1 MDWPWLPVEE
11 AARPAGLSRSW
22 RAATR
27 LTPPRTLKAPT
38 GWRFSHLTYAS
49 HPSARPS
56 AAARRHGVGS
66 RYGAMRRRARRT
78 SWMVGSQSGAPSP
91 VVCAL
96 MSALGPSSTVL
107 SAHERP
113 LPMARD
119 SAPPRW
125 TLAFISRSSTVGIA
139 SFFSCNP
146 ACGQPAPPPD
156 GPRPDA
162 DGAPLWVGVLVR
174 CSIGRAPSTWT
185 PVC

>member
-91 VVCAL
+91 VICAL
-96 MSALGPSSTVL
+96 MSARGLPSTYLYYTARHV
-107 SAHERP
+107 HGGRVRQRGRP
-113 LPMARD
+113 AVNILVVG
-119 SAPPRW
+119 
-125 TLAFISRSSTVGIA
+125 LRS
-139 SFFSCNP
+139 
-146 ACGQPAPPPD
+146 
-156 GPRPDA
+156 
-162 DGAPLWVGVLVR
+162 
-174 CSIGRAPSTWT
+174 RAPRALLH
-185 PVC
+185 